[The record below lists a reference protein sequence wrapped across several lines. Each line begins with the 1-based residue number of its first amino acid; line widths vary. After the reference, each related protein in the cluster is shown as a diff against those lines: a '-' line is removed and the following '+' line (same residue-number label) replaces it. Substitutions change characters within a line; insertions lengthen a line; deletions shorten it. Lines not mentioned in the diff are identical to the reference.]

1 MEVFITMMTKIRTV
15 VISTIALF
23 LINITHA
30 IANCD
35 FDDFPMMD
43 EMSLQNVMGDA
54 NYNNRPMMIKSFI
67 ADQASYHDVVDYY
80 HKVWDKRYDDT
91 AFGMWHQITTITSEC
106 MMTVQVAAQ
115 NNETPSNGRLIISN
129 PTSVTEND
137 DLGADVLAP
146 PDSSVVSD
154 LLTNDGP
161 KKGRITMLAAGG
173 STSDV
178 ANFYLNEMPHKGW
191 SLDRQFNEGEARV
204 LVFRKGLDVSNILV
218 IQAGDMSQVLINEE
232 IIK

>member
-1 MEVFITMMTKIRTV
+1 MSMLL
-15 VISTIALF
+15 LF
-23 LINITHA
+23 LMNISSAT
-30 IANCD
+30 ANCD
-35 FDDFPMMD
+35 FDDFPLMD

-67 ADQASYHDVVDYY
+67 ADQASYHDVVDHY
-80 HKVWDKRYDDT
+80 HKVWDDRYDDT
-91 AFGMWHQITTITSEC
+91 AFGKWHQITTITSEC

-129 PTSVTEND
+129 PTTATEND

-154 LLTNDGP
+154 LITNDGP
-161 KKGRITMLAAGG
+161 KKGRVTMIAAGG
-173 STSDV
+173 STSNV
-178 ANFYLNEMPHKGW
+178 ENFYLNEMQHRGW
-191 SLDRQFNEGEARV
+191 SLDRKFHEGEARV
-204 LVFRKGLDVSNILV
+204 LVFRKGLDITNILV